1 METREQL
8 MRQIQSVGFAVNDLN
23 LFLDS
28 HPDDKDALAYFKEL
42 NRQYA
47 ALVADYTQ
55 HFGPLTVADTE
66 NSDYFDWI
74 ATPWPWEN

>member
-8 MRQIQSVGFAVNDLN
+8 MRQIQNVGFAVNDLN

-42 NRQYA
+42 SGQYD
-47 ALVADYTQ
+47 ALVANYTG
-55 HFGPLTVADTE
+55 HFGPLTVTDTE